1 MTYGKP
7 KKSEL
12 ALDELEGM
20 LKREPDIEAEAD
32 NLCKNINQHTLG
44 LLAADKQTLMFMRL
58 MARRITT
65 LEKKVANQDDQIAQ
79 LSKNTVAI

>member
-7 KKSEL
+7 QKSS
-12 ALDELEGM
+12 LDLSELEGM
-20 LKREPDIEAEAD
+20 LNREPDIEAEAEK
-32 NLCKNINQHTLG
+32 LCSNINQHTLG

-65 LEKKVANQDDQIAQ
+65 LEKKVANQDDKITE